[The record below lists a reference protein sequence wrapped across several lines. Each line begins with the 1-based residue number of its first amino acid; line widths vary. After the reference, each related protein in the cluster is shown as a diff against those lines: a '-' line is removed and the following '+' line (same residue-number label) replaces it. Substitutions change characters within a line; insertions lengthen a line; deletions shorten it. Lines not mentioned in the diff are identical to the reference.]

1 MVHWCFSKLFAKRAR
16 GGRVLNFSWSFHH
29 FALNKSRK
37 QNTETRQA
45 RRQLHFAPKIIKNRL
60 VVLENE
66 LIEVCVL
73 ILKNVK
79 KTPRIN
85 VIIAH
90 QRSFNKMSINTYIKT
105 WHTRNRFSTF
115 LKLPCKLQSTRSPR
129 LSNGFW
135 CFLVQNEAGTLLVS
149 FLCSVS
155 YFCLVQNN
163 ENFKRRLELCFP
175 RTFCKHF
182 GKTLVHHEG
191 MV

>member
-1 MVHWCFSKLFAKRAR
+1 
-16 GGRVLNFSWSFHH
+16 
-29 FALNKSRK
+29 
-37 QNTETRQA
+37 
-45 RRQLHFAPKIIKNRL
+45 
-60 VVLENE
+60 
-66 LIEVCVL
+66 
-73 ILKNVK
+73 
-79 KTPRIN
+79 
-85 VIIAH
+85 
-90 QRSFNKMSINTYIKT
+90 MSINTYIKT

-135 CFLVQNEAGTLLVS
+135 WFLVQNEAGILLVS

-191 MV
+191 DGLRAGKYIIQQYMLGNLLARLQKVILQVHTKFQLSTSKNKIHRVFRISQNPGY